1 MNPTV
6 IESRPVHSIDSG
18 GFERAQPP
26 AAAVER
32 DVLADVGC
40 KLKEPL
46 KSRSRSD
53 AKAPPMRYARDE
65 EGGGGGIV
73 GAASQFGGVAV

>member
-1 MNPTV
+1 MAPLNPTV
-6 IESRPVHSIDSG
+6 IVSRPVHSIDSG

-32 DVLADVGC
+32 DALADVEGNVGC

-53 AKAPPMRYARDE
+53 AKAPPMRYARDD

-73 GAASQFGGVAV
+73 VGV